1 MDIIKKVNE
10 AKKAVS
16 DMKAHL
22 RTRPDEK
29 LIKGY
34 KMAMADYERTDDY
47 RCKAAADQIK
57 EEIDRRGLEVE

>member
-1 MDIIKKVNE
+1 MDIIKKVND

-22 RTRPDEK
+22 KTRPDEK

-34 KMAMADYERTDDY
+34 KLAMSDYERTGDE
-47 RCKAAADQIK
+47 RCKIAANQIK
-57 EEIDRRGLEVE
+57 EEIDRRGLEIE